1 MFPLGNFHDGLYS
14 HEKTCFR
21 GAELARNAKLLPKP
35 FMKVNSHEIAQ
46 LSRNPFVMANS
57 HEIALVSRN
66 PFVTVNSHEI
76 SQKTALK
83 TPMQTWQQH
92 YFHEGGRHGEL
103 S

>member
-14 HEKTCFR
+14 HEKTYFR
-21 GAELARNAKLLPKP
+21 GAELPRNAKLLQNP
-35 FMKVNSHEIAQ
+35 FMK
-46 LSRNPFVMANS
+46 
-57 HEIALVSRN
+57 
-66 PFVTVNSHEI
+66 VNSHEI

>member
-1 MFPLGNFHDGLYS
+1 MLPLGNFHDGLYS

-21 GAELARNAKLLPKP
+21 CAELARNAKLLPKP

-46 LSRNPFVMANS
+46 L
-57 HEIALVSRN
+57 SRN